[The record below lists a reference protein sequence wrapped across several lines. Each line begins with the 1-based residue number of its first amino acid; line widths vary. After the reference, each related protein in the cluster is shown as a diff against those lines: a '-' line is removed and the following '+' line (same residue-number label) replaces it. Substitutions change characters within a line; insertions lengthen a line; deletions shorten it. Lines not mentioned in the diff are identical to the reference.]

1 MARGWESKSVEE
13 QQQVSQQTQEAAT
26 TQIAAGDKDEADRQ
40 KAEKTRKV
48 QAINL
53 ACARVREQLE
63 RSANPRYVEL
73 LNAEL
78 KHLEDELQAL
88 K

>member
-1 MARGWESKSVEE
+1 MEE

-26 TQIAAGDKDEADRQ
+26 TQIAAGDKDEADRR
-40 KAEKTRKV
+40 KAERTRQV

-53 ACARVREQLE
+53 ARARVSEQLE
-63 RSANPRYVEL
+63 RSTNPRYVEM
-73 LNAEL
+73 LNTEL
-78 KHLEDELQAL
+78 KHLENELQAL